1 MGRFRYGTP
10 PLDYE
15 FDDRTLTHLRVVL
28 TAKMRRNEDFLM
40 SWREG
45 DSERSLW
52 IAHTIPMVF
61 EFDGL
66 SDNAMNRDWIGIL
79 VQTAN
84 SAGGLIVTPE
94 PPTTPTQPQ
103 RGRTR

>member
-40 SWREG
+40 SWREEIVNDPCG
-45 DSERSLW
+45 SL
-52 IAHTIPMVF
+52 IPSPWCSSLT
-61 EFDGL
+61 DYL
-66 SDNAMNRDWIGIL
+66 
-79 VQTAN
+79 
-84 SAGGLIVTPE
+84 
-94 PPTTPTQPQ
+94 TTL
-103 RGRTR
+103 